1 MLKRKLMGLGLCV
14 YMVATTCVGVL
25 AVTNFTGSSNCYNK
39 SYTYSLTGNY
49 NDTMIATSGGSS
61 AYTVMQNTGS
71 VKRYMY
77 AHVYEYNVYTSTTVN
92 SATAS
97 GAVSGGSYIQ
107 TAEISRAR
115 AYTRY
120 KYIHSGTVYGGS
132 TTSTPELDYFE
143 YSIFQSSGT

>member
-39 SYTYSLTGNY
+39 SYTYTMTGDY
-49 NDTMIATSGGSS
+49 DDTMIATSGGSTS
-61 AYTVMQNTGS
+61 YTVMKNTGS

-77 AHVYEYNVYTSTTVN
+77 AHVYEYNLYTSTTVE

-97 GAVSGGSYIQ
+97 GAVSGGSTLQ
-107 TAEISRAR
+107 TAEISRTKTN
-115 AYTRY
+115 TRY
-120 KYIHSGTVYGGS
+120 KYIHSGTVYGGA
-132 TTSTPELDYFE
+132 TTSTSELDYFK
-143 YSIFQSSGT
+143 YSIFQTK